1 MTVPTHN
8 LYDFVY
14 QVTEKRHWL
23 VYFWPWGERDL
34 SCGKWYHGNFE
45 IITDPVRGIDYKDLV
60 ASKFFSWNTIKEN
73 TFLVRHLQSV
83 LFCHDQEP
91 LNWDHY
97 LDSSPFQQTLINL
110 KKNDTGFEYLEKHM
124 RLNVL
129 HNWQQHWILL
139 HSELNS
145 PELEK
150 YQRNGYIGAYW
161 WSHAVIARDWYRY
174 AEHDP
179 ALRPWPAQKT
189 FLVYCRD
196 TTGSRTYRQDF
207 LNMLDRNLKS
217 HCQIGSVSGRLA
229 TADASAE
236 YDVVDFNTTGISVVL
251 ETVFDQRIH
260 LTEKILRA
268 IACGHPFILAAGP
281 GSLKLLRHYGFKT
294 FAPWINENYDQEM
307 DPVKRL
313 EMIVKEMQR
322 ITTNSESIIT
332 QCREIAQ
339 YNQKRFF
346 SADFL
351 SQVQQ
356 ELSTNV
362 RTAYE
367 NTLDCLD
374 PTEWLKERRLKR
386 KDKSLLPDGPV
397 QKELLKLARW
407 ARLNNGSFKQYQC
420 HEHGLDDKSGANG
433 NDV

>member
-8 LYDFVY
+8 LYDFVH

-34 SCGKWYHGNFE
+34 SCGKWYHNNFE
-45 IITDPVRGIDYKDLV
+45 MIADPVRGIDYKNLV
-60 ASKFFSWNTIKEN
+60 ASKFFLWNTIKEN

-110 KKNDTGFEYLEKHM
+110 KKDVNGFEYLEKHI

-129 HNWQQHWILL
+129 HNWQRHWILL
-139 HSELNS
+139 HSEINS
-145 PELEK
+145 AELEK
-150 YQRNGYIGAYW
+150 YQQNGYIGAYW

-179 ALRPWPAQKT
+179 ALKPQATQKT

-207 LNMLDRNLKS
+207 LNMLDSNLKF
-217 HCQIGSVSGRLA
+217 HCQIGSLSGRLA

-294 FAPWINENYDQEM
+294 FAPWINENYDQEI
-307 DPVKRL
+307 DPAKRL
-313 EMIVKEMQR
+313 EMIVKEMQK
-322 ITTNSESIIT
+322 ISANSESIIT

-356 ELSTNV
+356 ELFTNV
-362 RTAYE
+362 KLAHE
-367 NTLDCLD
+367 KTLDCLD
-374 PTEWLKERRLKR
+374 PTVWLEERRLKR

-407 ARLNNGSFKQYQC
+407 VRLNNGSFKQYQS
-420 HEHGLDDKSGANG
+420 HEHSLDNESSANG
-433 NDV
+433 DNV